1 MITSEVKLAS
11 AVGTLL
17 RDEGFVRFC
26 PECRLAFM
34 PGTLRCSRCQG
45 ITIRPRKI
53 NRIET
58 ASMVGAAIEKT
69 RKQAA

>member
-26 PECRLAFM
+26 AECRLAFM

-45 ITIRPRKI
+45 VTARPRKI
-53 NRIET
+53 NRIVTRTQLKET
-58 ASMVGAAIEKT
+58 A
-69 RKQAA
+69 

>member
-1 MITSEVKLAS
+1 MITAEVKIAA

-58 ASMVGAAIEKT
+58 ASMVGAAQT
-69 RKQAA
+69 QAEETA